1 MGSFITYLEKTT
13 EKDRIIYP
21 SQMDTLNSKDRAV
34 LPDSEFALPKERK
47 FPINDI
53 AHAKLALEYVNKIS
67 SLIVVKQQVEDA
79 VYKKF
84 PELIPAQNETSVSTR
99 EQ

>member
-21 SQMDTLNSKDRAV
+21 SAMDKLNSKDRAV
-34 LPDSEFALPKERK
+34 LPDSDFALPKERK
-47 FPINDI
+47 YPINDL

-67 SLIVVKQQVEDA
+67 SLIADKEAVEDA
-79 VYKKF
+79 VYRKF
-84 PELIPAQNETSVSTR
+84 PELIPIQNETSLSTR
-99 EQ
+99 D